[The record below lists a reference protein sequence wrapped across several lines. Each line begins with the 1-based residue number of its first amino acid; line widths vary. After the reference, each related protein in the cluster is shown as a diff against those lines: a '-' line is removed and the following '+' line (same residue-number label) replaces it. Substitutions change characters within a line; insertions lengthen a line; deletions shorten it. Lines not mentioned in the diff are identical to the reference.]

1 MMPPDARGAEGAAM
15 WGGVAGD
22 TSGVDFEADCR
33 AAQSAAMDGENR
45 RRLLASE
52 SPGLG
57 AQLPIAQPYADAGQG
72 SPPVVGEGYSVE
84 APAAPSQL
92 ASYGPQR
99 PVYGPDV
106 VGGYGFTG
114 GRSEPAVRHVWAVD
128 DGQIMIGPYA
138 DGRQPVFVAPP
149 AARKPS
155 LWSKIRGRL
164 RGRR

>member
-1 MMPPDARGAEGAAM
+1 MSTPYDARLDPSLQ
-15 WGGVAGD
+15 GGVAGD
-22 TSGVDFEADCR
+22 ISGVDFEADCR

-45 RRLLASE
+45 RRLLASQ

-57 AQLPIAQPYADAGQG
+57 AQVPIAQPYADAGQG
-72 SPPVVGEGYSVE
+72 SPPAVGEGYATE
-84 APAAPSQL
+84 APVAPSQV
-92 ASYGPQR
+92 ASYGPAR
-99 PVYGPDV
+99 PVYAPDV

-128 DGQIMIGPYA
+128 GHLLIEPYA
-138 DGRQPVFVAPP
+138 DGRQPFVVAAPP